1 MGMATTTIRP
11 GEMTAQQIH
20 GGPPAPS
27 WVPVVDHVLDRLPA
41 LIPTVAAKLGKG
53 PGGHVVALWI
63 VVASMAA
70 GMALHIVGDGT
81 LRAQL
86 GRTECHVEWLVS
98 REIARDRGEPPPPFS
113 PLACSGR

>member
-1 MGMATTTIRP
+1 MSIATTTIRP
-11 GEMTAQQIH
+11 GEMRAEQIH
-20 GGPPAPS
+20 GAPVPS
-27 WVPVVDHVLDRLPA
+27 WVPVVDHVLAQLPA
-41 LIPTVAAKLGKG
+41 VIPNVATKLGGKG

-98 REIARDRGEPPPPFS
+98 REIARDRGEAPPAFS